1 MKRLLLLSSLASLLP
16 SFCIFAV
23 DQNSNGLSDVWE
35 QRFDAGNLQLND
47 DDDSDGFTNLE
58 ECIAGTDPY
67 DGSDLPSILP
77 VVTQNSPD
85 DIHLQ
90 FQTLQGKHYTVNHSP
105 DLSDFSPINNGWP
118 GEGNVRELFIQK
130 DGVAETY
137 SPIQIDF
144 WADLPANTV
153 DSLKAFSTF
162 PQAPDGIAYQ
172 DKPEAPIFLAT
183 GYGAQM
189 RFWIHTPQSGNYTFY
204 LSSGGPAEVFI
215 NLPLAVA
222 PPFKIA
228 EVLPTQTGIEPNEW
242 ETYATQR
249 SAQIPLT
256 ADTPYLITINYVGAI
271 PQQHMQIAWSGP
283 GLDGIELIDADDLE
297 KLYFHSETQTLNI
310 LREHDYDSVGQT
322 GQLWPT
328 SAGLVTGTPDMSG
341 NSEQITIDLGTSSSS
356 ERFYYT
362 PTTEHLYATWLFN
375 VGAGAQGIYLYWMN
389 ENDSNQEGPRINID
403 DISSGTVLAVRAGG
417 AGGSDE
423 QVLVEFDKTFR
434 VEMVTTLSSNGFQYK
449 TPTGDHTVSE
459 DTFDIYVS
467 DPAGNLIG
475 SITGLDYKDGT
486 NIVNQFSSVRVVTP
500 SSNNPK
506 VIFDDWEIT
515 NGLIKGSG
523 FLIPNNVDFGNGNTP
538 NFFELN
544 IEEADQDG
552 DGIPDWEELALAA
565 HQNLLFFDS
574 ETTNG
579 TPDATAVENLIT
591 ASQGVPD
598 VQLYGSDACAMES
611 NYPNTIPDNG
621 EITLTREGVLTPL
634 TVQLEIIPLANT
646 GDTTTICNGIC
657 CMMVGTAGDEAA
669 EIEDY
674 QLIDEDGNIITDSVH
689 FDFGETE
696 KVLTVIAT
704 PDTINE
710 YPETL
715 NIGIAASLDGTY
727 TASNLINGASIQI
740 FDLPDS
746 PDNLTIFTGSFSQ
759 DGNAVV
765 ATSGSGSVTATINGP
780 RTEMRFWNQ
789 FSNLTTAQQDS
800 HIHKANPGNTAGSI
814 IYPITNEPGGV
825 SGPEPGSEPFNGQ
838 LQYFPEIVLAGAPV
852 PEGVEEGDG
861 YPWDLTQSSGAVPT
875 AGGAASKQTIIDSL
889 FGQNSET
896 PLYLNIHTVDNPAGE
911 IWSFL
916 NLSEG
921 SIADPGDA
929 AAAEAPGSGGFPQ
942 LSGDLLE
949 ADIRRF
955 LGQATFGAT
964 DASVAALLQTI
975 TTERVSNPNY
985 HRNTAYSDW
994 IDTQMDE
1001 VATPQTY
1008 LVDYMVAAYFQ
1019 HLKISGVFDPARWAP
1034 ITTGIPVLP
1043 TTWPKIDR
1051 SDPNPEHWYLDQVFP
1066 IDNDQYQLAD
1076 DNEGADLL
1084 TDGGYRDIN
1093 RETFL
1098 QMMLNANDQL
1108 RQKMGFALQQIV
1120 VVSNSLSDINEE
1132 PVATC
1137 NYQDQLNTHAFGHYR
1152 DVLGYVNWS
1161 PLMGTWLSSLK
1172 NQKPIDFDG
1181 DGLFDTYPDENL
1193 ARENMQ
1199 LFSIGLFEI
1208 WPNGDLKLTA
1218 NGLPKAT
1225 YTNDDIREFA
1235 KILTGQSYSLTRDN
1249 ANGDRT
1255 WGGQPYAPDNN
1266 NFFESDANDVI
1277 SRSELYPMKMFGA
1290 YHNLGPKT
1298 FAGVSID
1305 NSHLLDFSDQG
1316 IADIEDAID
1325 WLAGKPGDGQP
1336 DYDMVNSH
1344 VSTPAFISLR
1354 LIQRFTTSNPSKDYL
1369 HRVATVF
1376 KNTEGDLGETLKA
1389 ILLDPEARN
1398 VDLNNTTF
1406 GIKKSPLEGY
1416 LQMLRALDVYTNIPL
1431 RNEGGVTP
1439 HDGVGDYSNPDLY
1452 LENFGYPTVQ
1462 KDSHGQNYR
1471 AVFSSMTSDGTE
1483 GLQMNVFWQPTVFNW
1498 YTPDFSPGGAIGD
1511 AGLVSPE
1518 LQLANEPDV
1527 IRVINYFENITRS
1540 TNGQASTAIGST
1552 TNDRTNPTGLDVDEY
1567 AQKQVF
1573 NSDLADQNERIRL
1586 PLQALAD
1593 AFYPAVEPADAYTTV
1608 ADGYTDS
1615 TYGSSAVDASAPH
1628 WVRLNRTGD
1637 TFVTSESVDGSTWTV
1652 VATEVLPMASEVFI
1666 GLATTSHLDGT
1677 LTTAEFSSV
1686 SMTGGQGTW
1695 YNTDIGNVAAAG
1707 SATENT
1713 PSAFTITASGNDI
1726 WSSNDECHMAYQL
1739 LTGDGEITAKVDSLV
1754 LTHEWAKAGVMIR
1767 ETLEPNSANVFMY
1780 VSGSNGSR
1788 AQIRRV
1794 PRGRGSES
1802 FADEAL
1808 LDELDLRL
1816 TNGFFKMRYPYDASD
1831 NDDPTVHG
1839 LDDLLKNPRELIIDA
1854 ITLGYSDAY
1863 DGSSDDTNRRDKLED
1878 ALYLLTF
1885 SPEFQVKK

>member
-1 MKRLLLLSSLASLLP
+1 MKRPLYLFLAASL
-16 SFCIFAV
+16 SICCGAHAI
-23 DQNSNGLSDVWE
+23 DENSNGLSDVWE
-35 QRFDAGNLQLND
+35 QRFNASDLILNAD
-47 DDDSDGFTNLE
+47 DDGDRFTNLE
-58 ECIAGTDPY
+58 ECIAGTDPF
-67 DGSDLPSILP
+67 SSESRPSLLP
-77 VVTQNSPD
+77 VVIQNSPD

-90 FQTLQGKHYTVNHSP
+90 FQTLQGKHYSVNHSR
-105 DLSDFSPINNGWP
+105 DLSAFDPINKGWP
-118 GEGNVRELFIQK
+118 GHGAVRELFIQK
-130 DGVAETY
+130 DGLAETY

-153 DSLKAFSTF
+153 DTLKAFATF
-162 PQAPDGIAYQ
+162 PQTPDGTMYQ
-172 DKPEAPIFLAT
+172 NKPEAPAFLAT
-183 GYGAQM
+183 GYGAQI
-189 RFWIHTPQSGNYTFY
+189 RFWVNTPESGNYTFY

-215 NLPLAVA
+215 NLPPTVA
-222 PPFKIA
+222 SPFKIA
-228 EVLPTQTGIEPNEW
+228 EVLPAQTGIQPGEW

-249 SAQIPLT
+249 STQLPLT

-271 PQQHMQIAWSGP
+271 PKQHMQIAWSGP
-283 GLDGIELIDADDLE
+283 GLSGIELIDSDDLN
-297 KLYFHSETQTLNI
+297 KLYFHSETQTHSV

-322 GQLWPT
+322 GQIWVN
-328 SAGLVTGTPDMSG
+328 SAGLVTGTLDMSG
-341 NSEQITIDLGTSSSS
+341 YAERVTSDLGTLSQ
-356 ERFYYT
+356 ERIYHT

-375 VGAGAQGIYLYWMN
+375 MSAGAQHTPLFWMN
-389 ENDSNQEGPRINID
+389 QNDSNQEGPRID
-403 DISSGTVLAVRAGG
+403 LEDRSSGTIAEVRAGG
-417 AGGSDE
+417 SGGSDITID
-423 QVLVEFDKTFR
+423 VEFDKTFR
-434 VEMVTTLSSNGFQYK
+434 IEMVTSLSASGFQYR
-449 TPTGDHTVSE
+449 TPTGDHIVSK

-467 DPAGNLIG
+467 DPNGNLIG
-475 SITGLDYKDGT
+475 SATGLNYRDGP
-486 NIVNQFSSVRVVTP
+486 NVVDQFSSVRLVNASAP
-500 SSNNPK
+500 NI
-506 VIFDDWEIT
+506 IFDDWEIT
-515 NGLIKGSG
+515 NGLIQGNG
-523 FLIPNNVDFGNGNTP
+523 FLIPNYVDFGNGNTP

-544 IEEADQDG
+544 IAEVDQDG

-565 HQNLLFFDS
+565 HNELLFFDS

-579 TPDATAVENLIT
+579 TPDATAVANLIT

-598 VQLYGSDACAMES
+598 IQLFGSDACAMES

-621 EITLTREGVLTPL
+621 EITITREGVLTPL

-646 GDTTTICNGIC
+646 GETTTICNGIC

-669 EIEDY
+669 ELEDY
-674 QLIDEDGNIITDSVH
+674 QLIDEDGTIVTDSVH
-689 FDFGETE
+689 FEFGETE

-704 PDTINE
+704 LDAINE

-715 NIGIAASLDGTY
+715 NIGIADSIDGSY

-746 PDNLTIFTGSFSQ
+746 PDNITIFTGAFSQ
-759 DGNAVV
+759 DGNAVI
-765 ATSGSGSVTATINGP
+765 ATNGAGSLTATINGP
-780 RTEMRFWNQ
+780 RTEMRFWNEY
-789 FSNLTTAQQDS
+789 SNLTTAQQDS
-800 HIHKANPGNTAGSI
+800 HVHKANPGNTAGSI

-838 LQYFPEIVLAGAPV
+838 LQYFPAIVLAGDAV
-852 PEGVEEGDG
+852 PNGVEDGDG
-861 YPWDLTQSSGAVPT
+861 YPWDLTQSSGAVPS

-889 FGQNSET
+889 FAQNSET
-896 PLYLNIHTVDNPAGE
+896 PLYLNIHTIGNPAGE
-911 IWSFL
+911 IWAFL

-921 SIADPGDA
+921 SITDPGDA
-929 AAAEAPGSGGFPQ
+929 APADSPGSTDFAQ

-949 ADIRRF
+949 VDIRRF
-955 LGQATFGAT
+955 LNQATFGAT
-964 DASVAALLQTI
+964 DASVDALLQTI
-975 TTERVSNPNY
+975 ATERISNPNY
-985 HRNTAYSDW
+985 HRNTAYADW
-994 IDTQMDE
+994 IDTQIDE

-1034 ITTGIPVLP
+1034 ITTGLPVLP
-1043 TTWPKIDR
+1043 TTWPTIDR
-1051 SDPNPEHWYLDQVFP
+1051 SDSNPEHWYLDQVFP
-1066 IDNDQYQLAD
+1066 LNNTQYQLAS
-1076 DNEGADLL
+1076 DNLGPNLL
-1084 TDGGYRDIN
+1084 SDGGYRSIN

-1120 VVSNSLSDINEE
+1120 VVSNSLSDIYEE
-1132 PVATC
+1132 PIATC

-1152 DVLGYVNWS
+1152 DVLGFVNWS

-1218 NGLPKAT
+1218 NGLPKAS
-1225 YTNDDIREFA
+1225 YTNADIREFA
-1235 KILTGQSYSLTRDN
+1235 KILTGQSYSLTREN
-1249 ANGDRT
+1249 GNGDRT
-1255 WGGQPYAPDNN
+1255 WGGQAFVPDNN

-1298 FAGVSID
+1298 FAGVTID
-1305 NSHLLDFSDQG
+1305 NSHLLDFSEQG
-1316 IADIEDAID
+1316 VADIEDAID

-1344 VSTPAFISLR
+1344 VSTPGFISLR

-1376 KNTEGDLGETLKA
+1376 KNTEGDLGATLKA

-1398 VDLNNTTF
+1398 IDLNNTTF
-1406 GIKKSPLEGY
+1406 GMKKSPLEGY
-1416 LQMLRALDVYTNIPL
+1416 LQMLRALDVYSNIPL
-1431 RNEGGVTP
+1431 RDEGGLTP
-1439 HDGVGDYSNPDLY
+1439 YDGIGDYTNPNLY
-1452 LENFGYPTVQ
+1452 LENFGYPTDQ
-1462 KDSHGQNYR
+1462 KDSQDHNYR
-1471 AVFSSMTSDGTE
+1471 AVFSSFRTDGTE
-1483 GLQMNVFWQPTVFNW
+1483 GLQMDVFWQPTVFNW

-1527 IRVINYFENITRS
+1527 IRAINYFENITRS
-1540 TNGQASTAIGST
+1540 TSGQFATAIGST
-1552 TNDRTNPTGLDVDEY
+1552 RNDQTNPTGMAVDEY
-1567 AQKQVF
+1567 AQKQAF
-1573 NSDLADQNERIRL
+1573 NSDLADQNEQIRL

-1593 AFYPAVEPADAYTTV
+1593 TFYPATEPTSGLTTV
-1608 ADGYTDS
+1608 ANGTTSS
-1615 TYGSSAVDASAPH
+1615 TYGSSAVNASLPH

-1637 TFVTSESVDGSTWTV
+1637 TFTTSESIDGITWTV
-1652 VATEVLPMASEVFI
+1652 VDTQVLPMASEVFI
-1666 GLATTSHLDGT
+1666 GLAVTSHLDGT

-1686 SMTGGQGTW
+1686 SITGGEGTW
-1695 YNTDIGNVAAAG
+1695 YSTEIGNVAASG
-1707 SATENT
+1707 SATENA
-1713 PSAFTITASGNDI
+1713 PGEFTITASGNDI
-1726 WSSNDECHMAYQL
+1726 WSTNDECHKAYQH
-1739 LTGDGEITAKVDSLV
+1739 LTGDGEITTKVDSLLV
-1754 LTHEWAKAGVMIR
+1754 THEWAKAGVMIR

-1794 PRGRGSES
+1794 PRGRSSES

-1808 LDELDLRL
+1808 VDELDKRL
-1816 TNGFFKMRYPYDASD
+1816 TNGLFKMRYPYDASD
-1831 NDDPTVHG
+1831 NDDPNVHG
-1839 LDDLLKNPRELIIDA
+1839 LDDFLKNPRELIIDA
-1854 ITLGYSDAY
+1854 ITLGYGDPY
-1863 DGSSDDTNRRDKLED
+1863 DGSSDDANRRDKLED

-1885 SPEFQVKK
+1885 TPEYQVKK